1 MIARNRMMRGLTLLA
16 PALIVAGCASLPK
29 TSPDFAAVTQE
40 MKTISPLPPTFVLG
54 EVGAFTGQQMSEL
67 NHDIEREVDRAMG
80 SLVGESRY
88 RLGALDWSDSALAAD
103 AELRTAIFEQHQAIA
118 DVFKRL
124 AKSKS
129 KTIDIPYTASLDLIA
144 DRTGSDHLLFV
155 TGSGYFKTAGAHVKE
170 AVVAG
175 VAAALFGVAPASD
188 RSSETNLAGIL
199 IDTNRGKVV
208 WYNQVSLAHDPRK
221 PSEILA
227 TAQALT
233 KPLLG
238 ESKITKDR
246 SRDQVI
252 IDKYKALGK

>member
-1 MIARNRMMRGLTLLA
+1 MAAIRRTRPLILIALVLV
-16 PALIVAGCASLPK
+16 VAGCASMPK
-29 TSPDFAAVTQE
+29 TSRDFAAVTQE
-40 MKTISPLPPTFVLG
+40 MKAIVPLPASFTLG

-67 NHDIEREVDRAMG
+67 NHDIEREVERAAG
-80 SLVGESRY
+80 SLVTESRY
-88 RLGALDWSDSALAAD
+88 RLGALDFGDSALAAD
-103 AELRTAIFEQHQAIA
+103 SELRNAIFEQHQAMA
-118 DVFKRL
+118 DVFTRL

-144 DRTGSDHLLFV
+144 DRSGSDHLLFV

-175 VAAALFGVAPASD
+175 VVGALFGVAPSSD
-188 RSSETNLAGIL
+188 PSSTTSLAGIL
-199 IDTNRGKVV
+199 VDANRGKVV
-208 WYNQVSLAHDPRK
+208 WYNRVSLPYDPRK
-221 PSEILA
+221 PSEIML

-238 ESKITKDR
+238 KSKIPRDR

-252 IDKYKALGK
+252 IDKYKGLSK